1 MLLRWKHLVDKN
13 FNFGCVYGY
22 ILTLISQCYYFSDSK
37 FSSACRNTGV
47 VKIMNAILKS
57 LASKPSQLYSILQ
70 VSFFSFCILLYMRY
84 IQNEEMLLLSS
95 RSCSCN
101 YVTMYVHHCVKKES
115 WKGKSNYKVLS
126 WQSMLDILHLVS

>member
-1 MLLRWKHLVDKN
+1 MLLRRKHLVDN
-13 FNFGCVYGY
+13 FLNFGCVYGY
-22 ILTLISQCYYFSDSK
+22 ILTIISQFYYFSDSK

-47 VKIMNAILKS
+47 VKIINAILKS

-70 VSFFSFCILLYMRY
+70 VSFFSFCILLCMRY

-95 RSCSCN
+95 RSFSCN
-101 YVTMYVHHCVKKES
+101 YVTMDVHHCVRKES

-126 WQSMLDILHLVS
+126 WQSILDILHLVS

>member
-1 MLLRWKHLVDKN
+1 MLRRKHLVDKM

-22 ILTLISQCYYFSDSK
+22 ILTLMSQCYYFSDSK

-47 VKIMNAILKS
+47 VKIINSILKS

-70 VSFFSFCILLYMRY
+70 VSFYFPFCILLYMRY

-95 RSCSCN
+95 RSFPCN

>member
-1 MLLRWKHLVDKN
+1 MLRRKHLVDKM

-22 ILTLISQCYYFSDSK
+22 ISTLIAQCYYFSDSK

-47 VKIMNAILKS
+47 VKIINAILKS

-95 RSCSCN
+95 RSFPCN

-115 WKGKSNYKVLS
+115 WKRKSNYNVLPG
-126 WQSMLDILHLVS
+126 QSMLDILHLVS